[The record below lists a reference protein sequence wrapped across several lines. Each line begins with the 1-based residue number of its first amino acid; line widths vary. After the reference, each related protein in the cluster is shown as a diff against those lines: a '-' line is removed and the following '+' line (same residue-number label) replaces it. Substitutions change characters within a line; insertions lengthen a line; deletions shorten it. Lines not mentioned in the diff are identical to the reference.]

1 MTPTGGGKKRRTKET
16 AKRHAKKKLV
26 DTDAASEAEEIQS
39 VSITPMSITDGEGYD
54 KIRNVCGRDK
64 TPLKN
69 SSRVSCILKIKIL
82 VRQLILNPIFCVRA
96 GLS

>member
-39 VSITPMSITDGEGYD
+39 VIITPMSITDGEGYD
-54 KIRNVCGRDK
+54 KIIKRDK
-64 TPLKN
+64 TTLKN
-69 SSRVSCILKIKIL
+69 SSRVSFILKIKIL